1 MFVFFNYTGAQPH
14 LVDATISFGD
24 GLTVSW
30 EGQVLGLMKMDD
42 VKVTGDVGATLDVQ
56 TTFEV
61 ADVNYLTE
69 FTKVG
74 VYLFDMPCELTLS
87 PRFC

>member
-1 MFVFFNYTGAQPH
+1 
-14 LVDATISFGD
+14 
-24 GLTVSW
+24 
-30 EGQVLGLMKMDD
+30 MKMDD

>member
-1 MFVFFNYTGAQPH
+1 MYIFFNYTGAQSH

-30 EGQVLGLMKMDD
+30 KGQVLGLMKMDD
-42 VKVTGDVGATLDVQ
+42 VKVAGDVGATLDVQ

-74 VYLFDMPCELTLS
+74 VCLLDVPCELMRS
-87 PRFC
+87 RRF